1 MPGRAWGV
9 VVAEAG
15 GGLGIRWGG
24 GEAGDSN
31 EVEYS
36 LTVWSDEAL
45 KAQQEKG
52 KKKKEG
58 GGGGGFSGKLGSS
71 LPSFSFPPSRRDHNA
86 VFLAP
91 LRHTLVE
98 QVAFADV
105 CWRML
110 TYADVC

>member
-1 MPGRAWGV
+1 M
-9 VVAEAG
+9 VVAEAS

-24 GEAGDSN
+24 GEGGDSGS
-31 EVEYS
+31 EGEYS

-45 KAQQEKG
+45 KAQQEKK

-58 GGGGGFSGKLGSS
+58 GGGGGGSGGLGAAP
-71 LPSFSFPPSRRDHNA
+71 LSFAFPPSRPRRDHNA

-98 QVAFADV
+98 QVA
-105 CWRML
+105 
-110 TYADVC
+110 YADVC